1 MVYDRP
7 DVELEPSRIEFRP
20 SPDSRPVMPE
30 PLPVRLIAVAD
41 VRLPC
46 PPEKELTA
54 SLDWFYVELLKF
66 RRLPSDEF
74 HHFFLADNY
83 ALILQA
89 HNRPVQRDRLTP
101 TMIEVLDGQVV
112 RQQLIDREHPHE
124 WMRGL
129 TPGGDYLLT
138 QDPAGNWVGILERT
152 VVG

>member
-1 MVYDRP
+1 
-7 DVELEPSRIEFRP
+7 
-20 SPDSRPVMPE
+20 MPE

-46 PPEKELTA
+46 PPPDPQLTRL
-54 SLDWFYVELLKF
+54 LDAFYVEVLKF

-89 HNRPVQRDRLTP
+89 HNRPVQRERLTP
-101 TMIEVLDGQVV
+101 TMIEVLDGRAV
-112 RQQLIDREHPHE
+112 REQLVEREIPHE

-129 TPGGDYLLT
+129 TPGADFLLT
-138 QDPAGNWVGILERT
+138 QDPAGNWVGVIERT
-152 VVG
+152 AVG